1 MPVNSSELARMIFDA
16 LSDGYDDEENGE
28 EAETALYNELSQLP
42 GNSVIRSALQ
52 KLCER
57 VKELEEDADSF
68 IERED
73 KPMKKLFKVTY
84 KETYIKEYVI
94 EAESQEDAWQKA
106 NTLAEGGEIP
116 VDYADD
122 FDHWDIE
129 TGGEMTK
136 ENAIYYDRLKAREE

>member
-1 MPVNSSELARMIFDA
+1 MPISSSDLSRMIVDV
-16 LSDGYDDEENGE
+16 LSDGYDDEENRE
-28 EAETALYNELSQLP
+28 ETEKVLYNELSQLY
-42 GNSVIRSALQ
+42 GDSAIRIALQ

-57 VKELEEDADSF
+57 VEELEEDADLF
-68 IERED
+68 MKRED

-106 NTLAEGGEIP
+106 NRLAEDGEIP

-129 TGGEMTK
+129 TGGEMAV

>member
-1 MPVNSSELARMIFDA
+1 MPVSSSELARMIFDA
-16 LSDGYDDEENGE
+16 LSDGYDDEEQRE
-28 EAETALYNELSQLP
+28 EAEKVLYNELSQLY
-42 GNSVIRSALQ
+42 GDSAIRIALQ

-57 VKELEEDADSF
+57 VEELEEDTDSF

-106 NTLAEGGEIP
+106 NSLAEECEIP
-116 VDYADD
+116 IDNADD
-122 FDHWDIE
+122 FDHWDLDVGKEI
-129 TGGEMTK
+129 TK
-136 ENAIYYDRLKAREE
+136 DEASYYDRLDTRK